1 MACCFL
7 EVVKRGER
15 ETVARRGAAIEQ
27 NPVSRGRNQVHYP
40 PLLLLLLPLHR
51 KREATCQCGGCPPA
65 QPSPAHATVAGPIKL
80 DRQMFCHQSQRTGW
94 AGLGSCLTFPVNISS
109 LQPRLHTAPQPLHI
123 GTLDTSPAEQ
133 CSAQQCSA
141 HTSTYK

>member
-1 MACCFL
+1 MGRGRQWPGAVQLLSRTLCPGAGTRSTIHHCCCCCCHST
-7 EVVKRGER
+7 GR
-15 ETVARRGAAIEQ
+15 EKP
-27 NPVSRGRNQVHYP
+27 PVSVAGAH
-40 PLLLLLLPLHR
+40 
-51 KREATCQCGGCPPA
+51 

-133 CSAQQCSA
+133 CSAQPIPRLTNNASLLQDPSFYQY
-141 HTSTYK
+141 SE